1 MNRYHNLTEMLAINR
16 SAHAYFSQ
24 LPAHVRRM
32 IIERGDCVRSQAELQ
47 GYAEQLMHQND

>member
-24 LPAHVRRM
+24 LPCHIRRM
-32 IIERGDCVRSQAELQ
+32 IIERGECVHSQAELQ
-47 GYAEQLMHQND
+47 GYAEHLMLQND

>member
-1 MNRYHNLTEMLAINR
+1 MNRYHNLTELLAINR

-32 IIERGDCVRSQAELQ
+32 IIERGNCVHSHAELQ
-47 GYAEQLMHQND
+47 GYAEHLLHQED

>member
-24 LPAHVRRM
+24 LPARVRRM
-32 IIERGDCVRSQAELQ
+32 IIERGDCVHSQTELQ

>member
-1 MNRYHNLTEMLAINR
+1 MNRYHNLTELLAINR

-32 IIERGDCVRSQAELQ
+32 IIERGNFVHSHAELQ
-47 GYAEQLMHQND
+47 GYAEHLLHQED